1 MAGNMPARPK
11 PGAPFHPRTRRAKG
25 AARRVRPDAGFA
37 PALFAPDGL
46 VDVDAVVAKFGLTK
60 AALAKSLG
68 LAEDT
73 LHRFS
78 RVTAPKTQRRL
89 REFLEILARVEPW
102 AGGRLQALAWYRGR
116 GIPALGEA
124 TAEALVKQDQAD
136 VVRAWLD
143 AYAAGA
149 YA

>member
-1 MAGNMPARPK
+1 MPARLKSASP
-11 PGAPFHPRTRRAKG
+11 PRTGRAKI
-25 AARRVRPDAGFA
+25 AARRAA
-37 PALFAPDGL
+37 PKAALAHGHFSPDGL
-46 VDVDAVVAKFGLTK
+46 VDVDAVVATFGLTK
-60 AALAKSLG
+60 AGLAKSLG
-68 LAEDT
+68 FAEDT

-78 RVTAPKTQRRL
+78 RATAPKTQHRL

-102 AGGRLQALAWYRGR
+102 AGGPLQALAWYRGQ

-124 TAEALVKQDQAD
+124 TAEALVKQDKAD

>member
-1 MAGNMPARPK
+1 VTARPK
-11 PGAPFHPRTRRAKG
+11 SSAPPSTRSRRAKRPPTRAERP
-25 AARRVRPDAGFA
+25 AAFGPQDRFFA
-37 PALFAPDGL
+37 DGL
-46 VDVDAVVAKFGLTK
+46 VDVDAVVAAFGLTK
-60 AALAKSLG
+60 ASLAKSLG
-68 LAEDT
+68 FAEDT

-78 RVTAPKTQRRL
+78 RAAAPKTQHRL

-102 AGGRLQALAWYRGR
+102 AGGPLQALAWYRGQ

-124 TAEALVKQDQAD
+124 TAEALVRQDQAH

>member
-1 MAGNMPARPK
+1 MPTSSKRTASS
-11 PGAPFHPRTRRAKG
+11 APRTARSKAPSRRAP
-25 AARRVRPDAGFA
+25 PDPDFA
-37 PALFAPDGL
+37 PAFFTRDGL
-46 VDVDAVVAKFGLTK
+46 VDVDAVVASFGLTK
-60 AALAKSLG
+60 AELATCLG

-78 RVTAPKTQRRL
+78 RATAPKTQRRL
-89 REFLEILARVEPW
+89 RELLEILARVEPW
-102 AGGRLQALAWYRGR
+102 AGGRLQALAWYRGQ
-116 GIPALGEA
+116 GIPALGDA
-124 TAEALVKQDQAD
+124 TAEALVRQEQAH

>member
-1 MAGNMPARPK
+1 MPARSK
-11 PGAPFHPRTRRAKG
+11 PVAPSPPRTGRRKVAMRRAG
-25 AARRVRPDAGFA
+25 PEAAIA
-37 PALFAPDGL
+37 PALLSHHGL
-46 VDVDAVVAKFGLTK
+46 VDVDAVVATFGLTK

-68 LAEDT
+68 FAEDT

-78 RVTAPKTQRRL
+78 RATAPKTQQRL
-89 REFLEILARVEPW
+89 REFLEILTRVEPW
-102 AGGRLQALAWYRGR
+102 AGGPLQAMAWYRGQ

-124 TAEALVKQDQAD
+124 TAEALVKQDKAD